1 MSTITKKPQT
11 PWRVSPPS
19 APKKKKVKPA
29 TDGAVVNSLNGSW
42 GYLFTA
48 PFVIMFL
55 IFGLAPVVYSVY
67 IAFFQWDPLDMTHTY
82 IGLDNFSR
90 VIVDEQFWLAVRNTF
105 SMWALSTFPQ
115 MIMAIALANV
125 LRNPMLKFKTFWR
138 TMLLVP
144 NITSVL
150 AVAIV
155 FGQLFSRDFGLVNLA
170 REWLGMNNHINF
182 VSETIPGHIAIATMI
197 TWRWLGYNSLIF
209 LAAMLAVPN
218 ELYEAASIDGAS
230 KWRQFT
236 NVTLPGIRNTI
247 TFVLVVGTIGGL
259 QVFAEPLTL
268 SGGESGGDSRQFS
281 TLTLFLFEQ
290 AHMGN
295 WGYAATIGIM
305 ITFIVLI
312 ISGINFFFTRRIAN
326 GENQQ

>member
-1 MSTITKKPQT
+1 MSNTASKPLSPWRSSDPRKAKKPKEKA
-11 PWRVSPPS
+11 S
-19 APKKKKVKPA
+19 
-29 TDGAVVNSLNGSW
+29 DGAVVKSLNGGW

-48 PFVIMFL
+48 PFVVMFL
-55 IFGLAPVVYSVY
+55 IFGLAPVIYSVY
-67 IAFFQWDPLDMTHTY
+67 IAFFSWDPLDFTHTY
-82 IGLDNFSR
+82 IGIDNFVR
-90 VIVDEQFWLAVRNTF
+90 VVQDEQFWLAVRNTF
-105 SMWALSTFPQ
+105 SIWALSTFPQ
-115 MIMAIALANV
+115 MVMAIALANV

-170 REWLGMNNHINF
+170 REYLGMGTHIDF
-182 VSETIPGHIAIATMI
+182 VSETVPGHIAIATMI
-197 TWRWLGYNSLIF
+197 TWRWLGYNALIF

-230 KWRQFT
+230 GWRQFRY
-236 NVTLPGIRNTI
+236 VTLPGIRNTI

-268 SGGESGGDSRQFS
+268 AGGESGGDSRQFS

-312 ISGINFFFTRRIAN
+312 ISAINFVITRRLGS
-326 GENQQ
+326 GENVQ